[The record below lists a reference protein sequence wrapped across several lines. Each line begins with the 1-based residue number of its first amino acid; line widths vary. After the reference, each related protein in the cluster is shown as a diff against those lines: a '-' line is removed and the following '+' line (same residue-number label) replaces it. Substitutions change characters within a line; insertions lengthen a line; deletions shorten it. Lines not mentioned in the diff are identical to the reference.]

1 MARTSTL
8 SIVAL
13 PLLAAG
19 IFLACSDTP
28 SGPGGFGKADT
39 GTGTDT
45 GTEPP
50 FDEDGG
56 LQPPVDA
63 GPGDG
68 GGKIY
73 RDPET
78 CAEAKTFK
86 SYVGCD
92 YWPTITPNAVWS
104 IFDFAVVVSNVGKA
118 ASDITVTGPSGF
130 TKTVQVAPGTAE
142 KIYLPWVTAL
152 KGPDTNECG
161 VSPDQPPSRV
171 VPGGAYHVVS
181 STPVIVYQFNALEY
195 EPKGGPPGKNWSQ
208 CPGTTTVC
216 GDPAKGDKPV
226 GCFSYSNDASLLLP
240 STAMTGNY
248 RVSGMRG
255 DSVPATA
262 GLPPFIPGTPEVPR
276 ADSFLAIT
284 ATADATN
291 IAIGLSAT
299 AKLVAGGTITAG
311 APGSTIRFSL
321 AKAGDVAILTGV
333 KSSSADLS
341 GSLVAADKP
350 VQVIAGAPCAQLP
363 DRTAGYCDHVEESV
377 LPAET
382 LGKRYALTAP
392 TKPSGGI
399 GKHVLRF
406 YGNVNGTTLSY
417 VPSKPAGCPDTLN
430 AGQVV
435 ECGPVDIDVVATGT
449 KEFGIAGFLLG
460 STAINTG
467 IFNTDR
473 RGDPSQ
479 TVFPSV
485 EQFRKSYVFLAP
497 SDYNVNYA
505 DIVSAQATRIMLD
518 GAAVSA
524 PFVAIGN
531 SGLGTRRVTL
541 GAGANGVHTL
551 DADAPVGVQVLGYG
565 DFTSYQYPAGMN
577 LELLA
582 PPPPPP
588 N

>member
-78 CAEAKTFK
+78 CAEAKTYK

-92 YWPTITPNAVWS
+92 YWPTITPNPVWS

-118 ASDITVTGPSGF
+118 PSDITVTGPNGF
-130 TKTVQVAPGTAE
+130 TKTVQVAPGSAE
-142 KIYLPWVTAL
+142 KVYLPWVSAL

-161 VSPDQPPSRV
+161 SSSDQPPSRV
-171 VPGGAYHVVS
+171 VAGGAYHLVA

-195 EPKGGPPGKNWSQ
+195 EPKGGPAGKNWSQ

-216 GDPAKGDKPV
+216 ADPNFGNKPI

-255 DSVPATA
+255 VTQKGLIPILDPDVDVLDSYMV
-262 GLPPFIPGTPEVPR
+262 
-276 ADSFLAIT
+276 IT
-284 ATADATN
+284 ATADATQV
-291 IAIGLSAT
+291 AIGLSST
-299 AKLVAGGTITAG
+299 AKVVAGGVVTAG
-311 APGSTIRFSL
+311 APGSTIRFAL
-321 AKAGDVAILTGV
+321 AKAGDVAVVMAQKGD
-333 KSSSADLS
+333 KSDLS
-341 GSLVAADKP
+341 GSLVAADKS
-350 VQVIAGAPCAQLP
+350 VQVIAGVPCAFIG
-363 DRTAGYCDHVEESV
+363 AAACDHVEESV

-382 LGKRYALTAP
+382 LGKRYALTVP
-392 TKPSGGI
+392 DKPAGGA
-399 GKHVLRF
+399 GQQLLRF
-406 YGNVNGTTLSY
+406 YGNVNGTALTY
-417 VPSKPAGCPDTLN
+417 VPAAPAGCPATLN
-430 AGQVV
+430 AGQVA
-435 ECGPVDIDVVATGT
+435 ECGPVSADVVVTGT
-449 KEFGIAGFLLG
+449 KEFAVSGFQLG
-460 STAINTG
+460 ARAINTG
-467 IFNTDR
+467 ILSSDR

-505 DIVSAQATRIMLD
+505 DIVSAQATRITLD
-518 GAAVSA
+518 GASVSA
-524 PFVAIGN
+524 AFVPIGN

-541 GAGANGVHTL
+541 GAGVNGVHTL
-551 DADAPVGVQVLGYG
+551 EGDAPVGVQVLGYG
-565 DFTSYQYPAGMN
+565 DNTSYQYPAGMN